1 MKGPWI
7 TWAEVQVGFT
17 DLWALRA
24 YGRNPSG
31 RRQSF
36 QALTARHRCQP
47 VTFLEAASFASRR
60 VLQEQGCPV
69 ARKLH
74 SKICLQKIPRA

>member
-1 MKGPWI
+1 
-7 TWAEVQVGFT
+7 VQVGFT

-47 VTFLEAASFASRR
+47 VTFLEAASFASRG
-60 VLQEQGCPV
+60 VLQEQGVPCGEEITL
-69 ARKLH
+69 KNL
-74 SKICLQKIPRA
+74 LTEIPRVLML